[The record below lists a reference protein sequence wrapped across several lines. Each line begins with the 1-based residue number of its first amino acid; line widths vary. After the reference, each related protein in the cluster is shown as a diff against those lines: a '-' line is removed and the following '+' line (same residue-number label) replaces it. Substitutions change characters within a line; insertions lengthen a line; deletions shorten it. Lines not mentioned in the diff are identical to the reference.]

1 MASQVFYR
9 LASLVCCHLEKEL
22 ALQWFP
28 SVPDALVRLK
38 IEEST
43 IGELGG
49 IQTRARQTPD
59 QCSTDSIHGCLLGP
73 QAAKIVPNSSQSYR

>member
-1 MASQVFYR
+1 MFYQ
-9 LASLVCCHLEKEL
+9 LASLVCCHPEKEL
-22 ALQWFP
+22 ALQRFP
-28 SVPDALVRLK
+28 SVPDALARLK
-38 IEEST
+38 NNSTIEEST

-49 IQTRARQTPD
+49 IQTRARQTLD